1 MNDTQSSSVIGSSVT
16 KTDALSLACGAC
28 RFTADA
34 DLRNPLF
41 VAFAYSP
48 YPFADILSIE
58 SGEARAIPGVVDI
71 LTYENDPIASIPRR
85 GRGIPNPLRTTA
97 DCSRNACCMSVTG
110 LPLWLPKAGKPPK
123 RPHGS

>member
-48 YPFADILSIE
+48 YPFADILSID
-58 SGEARAIPGVVDI
+58 SGEARDVPGVVDDVRA
-71 LTYENDPIASIPRR
+71 LHALRHRR
-85 GRGIPNPLRTTA
+85 RDDEQGETTVALWITLSTRRTE
-97 DCSRNACCMSVTG
+97 
-110 LPLWLPKAGKPPK
+110 LP
-123 RPHGS
+123 